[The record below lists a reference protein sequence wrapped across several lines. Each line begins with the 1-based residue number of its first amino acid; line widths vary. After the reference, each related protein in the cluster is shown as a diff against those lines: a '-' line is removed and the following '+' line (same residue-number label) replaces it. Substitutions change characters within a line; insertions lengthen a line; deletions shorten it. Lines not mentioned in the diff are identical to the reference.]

1 MSPST
6 RPARVAAALLFALA
20 AIPAARG
27 GASPQSEGLEEAL
40 VETVPRP
47 GVIHRS
53 LLSRRPGGH
62 ESWLVVSFPGHPGIL
77 RLAEK
82 DGVIHY
88 ALAGNFLVRARR
100 HLVSERIALA
110 TLDCPSDQFADCGD
124 AYRDSDD
131 HLRDVRL
138 QIAELKKRLPAGIRV
153 ALLGTSYGTVSSE
166 LLAMKLDGEVDA
178 AVHTASITNPS
189 WKYARPLL
197 DIDLGQARARQLF
210 VHHRNDPCKLTPFRP
225 LKKYDGAIPILAVA
239 GAEGERGPECQPF
252 TAHGFIGRERPVMNA
267 IGQWL
272 LDGTLPAAI
281 D

>member
-1 MSPST
+1 MKF
-6 RPARVAAALLFALA
+6 RFRLAAVLLALA
-20 AIPAARG
+20 MLPATG
-27 GASPQSEGLEEAL
+27 GAAHPQAEELSEVL
-40 VETVPRP
+40 VETAPRS
-47 GVIHRS
+47 GVHHRS
-53 LLSRRPGGH
+53 LLSRRPGGR
-62 ESWLVVSFPGHPGIL
+62 ESWLVVSFPGSPGVL

-82 DGVIHY
+82 EGVIEY
-88 ALAGNFLVRARR
+88 LMAGNFLVRARR
-100 HLVSERIALA
+100 HLVSETVAVA

-124 AYRDSDD
+124 TYRDSDD

-138 QIAELKKRLPAGIRV
+138 HIAELKKRLPAGIRV

-166 LLAMKLDGEVDA
+166 LLAAKLGNEIDA

-197 DIDLGQARARQLF
+197 HIDLGQVRARQLF

-239 GAEGERGPECQPF
+239 GAEDEHGPDCQAF
-252 TAHGFIGRERPVMNA
+252 TAHGFVGREEPVMHA

-272 LDGTLPAAI
+272 ADGTLPATI